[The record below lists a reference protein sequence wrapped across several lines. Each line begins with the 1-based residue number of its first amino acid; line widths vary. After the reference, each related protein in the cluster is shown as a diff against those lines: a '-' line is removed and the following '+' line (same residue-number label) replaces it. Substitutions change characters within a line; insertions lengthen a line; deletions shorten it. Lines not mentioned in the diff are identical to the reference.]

1 MDLLLPAITGITPV
15 SETLRDTCTCALNPR
30 NGGLGI
36 VNPATVADS
45 EYRFSTIIN
54 KELVSAILENR
65 GEEFIPGSQSTLKA
79 KREYKAAKIKMEEDN
94 RFHLLST
101 CRCRVAEWYEL
112 SLPTL
117 KTGVQIPSE
126 AGSPGHQAVIGTGFI
141 LEI

>member
-79 KREYKAAKIKMEEDN
+79 KREYKAAKIKMEEPLPKRITDFTCLAHAGVGWPSGISS
-94 RFHLLST
+94 RFP
-101 CRCRVAEWYEL
+101 R
-112 SLPTL
+112 
-117 KTGVQIPSE
+117 
-126 AGSPGHQAVIGTGFI
+126 
-141 LEI
+141 